1 MSKNVIKLSAKE
13 REYLTKVLEY
23 ERNSETTKRKVKVIL
38 LRNQGK
44 SIPFII
50 NETNLSKRTIIN
62 YTNQYL
68 KNPRFFAKTNYKK
81 SELSKH
87 QEIINEFRE
96 RPPKTYKEATE
107 RIEKL
112 FGITRSVTQV
122 RKFLNKKRIFTIRT
136 KNMLYIERQKLRSK
150 LGSY

>member
-23 ERNSETTKRKVKVIL
+23 KRNSETTKRKVKVIL

-68 KNPRFFAKTNYKK
+68 KNPRFFTKTNYKK

-87 QEIINEFRE
+87 QKIINEIRE

-136 KNMLYIERQKLRSK
+136 KNMLYKERQKLRSK
-150 LGSY
+150 LGNY

>member
-23 ERNSETTKRKVKVIL
+23 KRNSETTKRKVKVIL
-38 LRNQGK
+38 LRNQEK

-68 KNPRFFAKTNYKK
+68 KNPRFFAKTNY
-81 SELSKH
+81 
-87 QEIINEFRE
+87 
-96 RPPKTYKEATE
+96 
-107 RIEKL
+107 
-112 FGITRSVTQV
+112 
-122 RKFLNKKRIFTIRT
+122 
-136 KNMLYIERQKLRSK
+136 
-150 LGSY
+150 

>member
-1 MSKNVIKLSAKE
+1 MIKSSIKLSRKE
-13 REYLTKVLEY
+13 IDYLTSVLNY
-23 ERNSETTKRKVKVIL
+23 SRNSQTIKRKVKTIL
-38 LRNQGK
+38 LRSQGK
-44 SIPFII
+44 SISFIM

-68 KNPRFFAKTNYKK
+68 KNPRFFVKTNYKK

-107 RIEKL
+107 RIEKM
-112 FGITRSVTQV
+112 FGISRSVTQV
-122 RKFLNKKRIFTIRT
+122 RKFLNTKRIFTKRT
-136 KNMLYIERQKLRSK
+136 KNMLYIERKKLMSK
-150 LGSY
+150 LSKH